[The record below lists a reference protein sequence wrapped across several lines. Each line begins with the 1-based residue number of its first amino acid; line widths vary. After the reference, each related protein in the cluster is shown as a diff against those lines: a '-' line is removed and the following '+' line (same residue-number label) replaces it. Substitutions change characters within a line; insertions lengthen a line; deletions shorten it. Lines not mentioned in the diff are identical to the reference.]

1 VPAPERSRNGP
12 GTSKR
17 SADRSRRSAAF
28 SFKSSP
34 SHRMANARDRWPAR
48 TGSPVRRHPR
58 QRNVAQRSP
67 SSPSADGRLFHRD
80 PLWAAR
86 KRPPLLERPPAIK
99 IGGLESE
106 PCGTG
111 SRQIHGHE
119 EVRHKGTDAA
129 TGRCDQLTRSAEP
142 GQQRT
147 EPASVG
153 EREKPRSYK
162 TGPRYAC
169 FFVTVNFRRARLPD
183 SVSRVAIEFASR
195 TWDNWKVSWQHWI
208 GHNARQW
215 KAFPAR

>member
-106 PCGTG
+106 PCTTATY
-111 SRQIHGHE
+111 QIHGHE
-119 EVRHKGTDAA
+119 DVTVIKERTPRPGHAIKPRAVRAEA
-129 TGRCDQLTRSAEP
+129 TKNRA
-142 GQQRT
+142 
-147 EPASVG
+147 G
-153 EREKPRSYK
+153 ER
-162 TGPRYAC
+162 
-169 FFVTVNFRRARLPD
+169 
-183 SVSRVAIEFASR
+183 
-195 TWDNWKVSWQHWI
+195 W
-208 GHNARQW
+208 
-215 KAFPAR
+215 PA